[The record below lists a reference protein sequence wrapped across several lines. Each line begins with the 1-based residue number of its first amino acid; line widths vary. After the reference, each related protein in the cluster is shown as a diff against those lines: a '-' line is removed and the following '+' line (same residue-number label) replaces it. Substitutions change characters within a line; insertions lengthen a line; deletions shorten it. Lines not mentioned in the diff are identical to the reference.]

1 MKEETEETELGE
13 EGGIEQAL
21 RDGIDEQNEKS
32 EGEVEGKEERNTQV
46 KEKKEGKVDTGKMR
60 KLLEEGN
67 YTNQEI
73 AKLVGCSPRYVGMK
87 KKEWGIKGAVRAGQ
101 PQQETAEAI
110 NTAQAT
116 KAVERAVTQEVIAE
130 NIADT
135 EEILK
140 IGKFS
145 VNSFKGDAEFYGH
158 PLHDFLSMS
167 VNFWITNHERLE
179 ILESEIEQQEKML
192 RILVSELDPQLQRIE
207 KRKRIEEM
215 MLAQVLN
222 GQKPEREF
230 LLEYL
235 KI

>member
-1 MKEETEETELGE
+1 MEGTEMEA
-13 EGGIEQAL
+13 EGMIEQAL
-21 RDGIDEQNEKS
+21 RDD
-32 EGEVEGKEERNTQV
+32 VDEGKEKTEGKAEMGAEGTEGNEG
-46 KEKKEGKVDTGKMR
+46 KAEGKKGKVDQERMR
-60 KLLEEGN
+60 ELLEEGKK
-67 YTNQEI
+67 TTQEI
-73 AKLVGCSPRYVGMK
+73 ADIVGCDPRYVRMK
-87 KKEWGIKGAVRAGQ
+87 KKEWGIQGKARAGKAH
-101 PQQETAEAI
+101 PETAETI
-110 NTAQAT
+110 DTAQAT

-135 EEILK
+135 EEILR

-145 VNSFKGDAEFYGH
+145 INSFKGDAEFYGH

-167 VNFWITNHERLE
+167 VNFWITNHERLD
-179 ILESEIEQQEKML
+179 ILENEIEQQERMI
-192 RILVSELDPQLQRIE
+192 RILISELDPELQKIE

-235 KI
+235 KT